1 MRHCISCDLE
11 YQHENFCTTCG
22 HELNEGGLPSAVEKD
37 RSSEQCVACGRVFG
51 EDERFCGG
59 CGLPYGK
66 ATAGVFRFYTEDGS
80 AEDDAEL

>member
-1 MRHCISCDLE
+1 VKKGRASD
-11 YQHENFCTTCG
+11 
-22 HELNEGGLPSAVEKD
+22 
-37 RSSEQCVACGRVFG
+37 QCVACGRVFK